1 MPANALVQ
9 TRDAKVKARVAAVL
23 EDIGMT
29 GIVEIEL
36 EQPRAVCNIEQS
48 AFSRPRKLDPSLL
61 KKQWRGRPYQ
71 CRPYHDSLQGGI
83 QFPGALMKTIRA
95 AFALPILAM
104 ALASMPAM
112 AQDHPDNHTYK
123 QHNEWKTGAK
133 IQQEDWNRGDKVD
146 YKQNHLRRPP
156 AGNEWRQIDG
166 NYVMA
171 KQDGTIVSVRQAP
184 HDH

>member
-1 MPANALVQ
+1 
-9 TRDAKVKARVAAVL
+9 
-23 EDIGMT
+23 
-29 GIVEIEL
+29 
-36 EQPRAVCNIEQS
+36 
-48 AFSRPRKLDPSLL
+48 
-61 KKQWRGRPYQ
+61 
-71 CRPYHDSLQGGI
+71 
-83 QFPGALMKTIRA
+83 MKTIRA

-123 QHNEWKTGAK
+123 QHNEWKT
-133 IQQEDWNRGDKVD
+133 GDKVD